1 MVLVL
6 EAALFEAAIGTMTPK
21 TEEKENAALLLNF
34 EHGRRHQTREEVDE
48 EGQKDNLMTT

>member
-1 MVLVL
+1 MGSVL

-34 EHGRRHQTREEVDE
+34 EHGRQLQTKEEVGE
-48 EGQKDNLMTT
+48 VGQKDNQMTT